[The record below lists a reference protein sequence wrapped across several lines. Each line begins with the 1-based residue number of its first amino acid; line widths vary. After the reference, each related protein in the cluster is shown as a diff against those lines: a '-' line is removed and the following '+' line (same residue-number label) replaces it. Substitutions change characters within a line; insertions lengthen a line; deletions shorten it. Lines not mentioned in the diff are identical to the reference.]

1 MFYFLNKMACCF
13 TLQSRALSEL
23 NKPQIK
29 PSSME
34 VSTKLC
40 GVELCFVSSKQFI
53 SITQVHRSH
62 KLRPKLDLEFLCHV
76 IRIRDIM
83 YTFVA

>member
-1 MFYFLNKMACCF
+1 
-13 TLQSRALSEL
+13 
-23 NKPQIK
+23 
-29 PSSME
+29 ME

-40 GVELCFVSSKQFI
+40 GVELCLVSSKQFI
-53 SITQVHRSH
+53 YITQVLRRH

-76 IRIRDIM
+76 IQIRDIM